1 MKKLFLS
8 SLVVTLVSLSVPMM
22 SEAAGSVP
30 NNIPSP
36 ETLNS
41 SNNIMPTIIL
51 KEDGSIEF
59 REAWHVPDQLL
70 EDAFYM
76 ADKFTDAVDR
86 ETLELQF
93 GEAIDIVKADGTL
106 GLLGTMNQTINQD
119 NADVDLMSEKLVEL
133 LANSLSVSLTPEQLE
148 AYKQSMKSTFLNL
161 SFVDTGYMQWK
172 QSSASNVS
180 YLYNLFFAVER
191 GGKLLGMPVGLTISA
206 NASKV
211 EYLNNASFT
220 NYNYSVNVKA
230 IKVMKFK

>member
-30 NNIPSP
+30 NNISSP